1 MFSAFVLLHN
11 NISTNPISQYNII
24 SIEEKE
30 Q

>member
-1 MFSAFVLLHN
+1 MFFAFVLCCVVLCYQ
-11 NISTNPISQYNII
+11 PISQYNII